1 MREAH
6 PTEEYNR
13 FVMTAY
19 GALERTLTDALQL
32 TRRPVA
38 VAFVDAPPPRVT
50 RLDGAQPS
58 GCTFWLMA
66 SEGRSFYTIP
76 EDHYNC
82 PIGSYTH
89 NITLPPEREHE
100 LAGTLSLMTDLG
112 YLRMSE
118 VPEMPRLAKTPP
130 VTVYSTLGAAPA
142 TPDVVIVTGTPGGLM
157 LLHEAAARAGI
168 VVASLLGRPTCMAI
182 PAALESGLASSLGCV
197 GNRIYTG
204 LEDEEFY
211 SVIRGD
217 KVEALVNELTTV
229 TAANVMLTQ
238 YHRDRRTTIGA

>member
-1 MREAH
+1 MAD
-6 PTEEYNR
+6 
-13 FVMTAY
+13 Y

-38 VAFVDAPPPRVT
+38 VAFLDEPPEGVR
-50 RLDGAQPS
+50 RLEGAQPS
-58 GCTFWLMA
+58 GCTFWSLA
-66 SEGRSFYTIP
+66 AAGQVFYTAP

-89 NITLPPEREHE
+89 HIDLPEDREHE
-100 LAGTLSLMTDLG
+100 LLGTLSMMSELG
-112 YLRMSE
+112 YINLTE
-118 VPEMPRLAKTPP
+118 VPGVPRLEKTPAA
-130 VTVYSTLGAAPA
+130 TVYSPLGDTPTAPSA
-142 TPDVVIVTGTPGGLM
+142 VIVTGTPGGLM
-157 LLHEAAARAGI
+157 LLHEAGTRIGI
-168 VVASLLGRPTCMAI
+168 SSTSLLGRPTCMAI
-182 PAALESGLASSLGCV
+182 PAALSSGIASSLGCV

-217 KVEALVNELTTV
+217 KLGAIAREIATI

-238 YHRDRRTTIGA
+238 YHRDRRAMITA